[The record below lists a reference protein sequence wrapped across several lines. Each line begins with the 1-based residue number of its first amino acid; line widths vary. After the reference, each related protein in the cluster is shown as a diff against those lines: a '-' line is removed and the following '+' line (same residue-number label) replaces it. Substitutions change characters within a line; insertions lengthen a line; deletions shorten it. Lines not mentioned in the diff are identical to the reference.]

1 MVSGALRI
9 GYPGS
14 RAKST
19 RGERKNGFNMKL
31 HIFHIIFLIFYVSFF
46 SVTLNGRIW
55 VVSFVW
61 REICVLW
68 LGPQNIVNLIW
79 FFLLF
84 NPYQRFFCVSC
95 FCCKDYITHLRFM
108 IFLVLLWFPFLMSR
122 MYLWINIIYNVK
134 KSLKMLIYLFSNASN

>member
-9 GYPGS
+9 GYPCS

-84 NPYQRFFCVSC
+84 NPYQRFFLRQLFLLQRLHYSFTIYDFLGFSLISISDVANVLKTLKKMYPKC
-95 FCCKDYITHLRFM
+95 FYI
-108 IFLVLLWFPFLMSR
+108 
-122 MYLWINIIYNVK
+122 Y
-134 KSLKMLIYLFSNASN
+134 